1 MNPDEIQAM
10 IQASFPGDA
19 VRVID
24 TVGDNNH
31 FEATVISARFAGVS
45 RVRRHQMVY
54 EALGDAM
61 RHKIH
66 ALALRTL
73 TPDQAAGA

>member
-1 MNPDEIQAM
+1 MTPDEIQAQ
-10 IQASFPGDA
+10 IQVAFPGDH

-31 FEATVISARFAGVS
+31 FEATVISARFEGVS

-61 RHKIH
+61 KHRIH

-73 TPDQAAGA
+73 TPDQAPVA